1 MNPVAEPRL
10 DEQAGIQ
17 SSDLEELA
25 RRLAARTVLG
35 REAERVNLLHRL
47 GDLEALLLR
56 AQRHYA
62 GLADQKLEVPSGAE
76 WLLDNYYLVQQ
87 VIRQVRQDLPRGFYR
102 QLPLLAE
109 APFAGLPRIYV
120 LASELISASEFHL
133 DPDAVRRFI
142 IAYQNVTP
150 LSIGE
155 LWALPAVLR
164 LAVLD
169 RLSRTVASLL
179 ARSPSAAQPPNG
191 EARSLGGTELPLIAN
206 CILDLRAINIED
218 WKTVFEDVS
227 RVEQILRQDAA
238 QVYARMDFET
248 RDRYRK
254 VVEHLAWATGE
265 SEEVVARQAIDLAA
279 DDSRRRAEGAKPMT
293 PERPRSHL
301 RPASW
306 PLGPLRPSG
315 RQGAPSGEAES
326 DAATLF
332 AERTG
337 HVGFYLLDRG
347 LQALERRVRYSPP
360 AGMRLRRWLEVHAL
374 WGYLG
379 SILLLSVLGEGALA
393 AVTTA
398 WGGTSLQLGLV
409 LLIGLV
415 PAVTMAVGIV
425 HSIVPRLVP
434 PRLLLKMEFQD
445 GIPRECTTLVAIP
458 ALLTGAEEI
467 EALLRQLEQ
476 HYLSTLDDNLLFA
489 LLTDF
494 ADAPHEH
501 IPGDEAL
508 VAQAREG
515 VRRLNIKHGEGRS
528 APFYLLHRKREW
540 NPSEGVWMGWERKR
554 GKLVELNRWLSGEP
568 SSSYALTDPGGPLPP
583 IRYVITLDADSLL
596 TRGGARRLI
605 ATLAHP
611 LNQAAF
617 DPQSGALIAGYT
629 VLQPRVR
636 VKPASAN
643 RSILTR
649 LFAGDRGL
657 DLYTQAISDVYQDL
671 FQEGI
676 YVGKGIMDVA
686 AFHRSV
692 EGRVPENAL
701 LSHDLF
707 EGIVGRAG
715 LVADVVVLENY
726 PDHYLASAERQHRW
740 MRGDWQLLPWLQP
753 WVPAEIGSTIPNDF
767 SSLDRWKILD
777 NLRRSLLAPSLLALL
792 IAGWLWLPGPTLFWT
807 GAAVLILGAPILAGI
822 ALGFRLRW
830 PALPSLEQLRPL
842 WMDLARWALA
852 LVLLPF
858 EALLALDAIGV
869 TLARLLLTRRR
880 LLEWTPA
887 AQISRALSRRPSRWL
902 TWRRMISAPIVALA
916 AALSLALLQPSS
928 LALAAPLLVA
938 WLVSPQVAQGISR
951 PTRRLQ
957 PALTPEQRQRLGV
970 IARRTW
976 LFYERF
982 VGPEDHW
989 LPPDHF
995 QESPRGQVAHHT
1007 SPTNI
1012 GFLLLSGLAAS
1023 DLGYVGLLG
1032 LALRLNSTLD
1042 TLDSLERHRGHL
1054 LNWYDTRTLA
1064 PLPPRYVSTVD
1075 SGNLAGCLIAL
1086 SQACLSLPDVRVFR
1100 WERWQG
1106 LLDTLALLGEGVQA
1120 AEDRKKLS
1128 PLHAALAEIRRQV
1141 VEVKDEPQRW
1151 LQVLE
1156 SLSQRALPEIDRLLM
1171 EIVEVRPHAL
1181 TPEALD
1187 GLRLCSER
1195 VRHHVMSMRREVE
1208 LLVPWAGLID
1218 HPPVL
1223 FTEPDAGPRR
1233 LVLWRQLVEA
1243 LPVTPRLGQIP
1254 VLSRTADGKL
1264 ESLRSL
1270 LTEGASSS
1278 TPDPA
1283 ADRKLGEA
1291 LAWCTHLAEALQSAR
1306 LAAGSLLIGYRH
1318 ISERCEAIVQATD
1331 FSFLFDRRR
1340 QVFHIGFNL
1349 DAGKLDD
1356 NHYDLL
1362 ASEARLASL
1371 VAIAKRDV
1379 PLSHWLHLGRPL
1391 TRVDGSLALLSWSG
1405 TMFEYLMPLLLTRS
1419 YPGTLLDQSCR
1430 TAVRRQMEY
1439 AGSRDAPWGI
1449 SESGFYA
1456 FDAGLNY
1463 QYRAFGVPGLGLK
1476 RGLADDLV
1484 AAPYASILAL
1494 PLAAEDVL
1502 DNYLRFQALGMVGLF
1517 GLYEA
1522 LDLTPSHVPVGQ
1534 TQALVRS
1541 YMAHHHGMSM
1551 IALANVLHDE
1561 VMVRRFHADPRVQ
1574 TVELLLQEQLPAA
1587 APLAELPPASV
1598 ISERFLRTQVS
1609 LTPWR
1614 EAVQAAT
1621 PRTHFLSNGRYG
1633 VMITS
1638 AGSGYSQWGDLALT
1652 RWSADTTLEDRGT
1665 WLYLQDL
1672 DRGSLTSPTYQP
1684 TASPSGDPQAFFYPY
1699 KAEFHRQEDD
1709 LALKLEVAVAAED
1722 DVEVRQLT
1730 LTNHGQETRRL
1741 RLTGYGEVVLAP
1753 QEADQRHPAFNKLF
1767 IESEFLP
1774 ELNALV
1780 FRRRPRASSEEP
1792 VFLVHM
1798 LVTNST
1804 GRSSFVY
1811 ETDRARFLGRGGT
1824 PRAPR
1829 SLTEYGPRSPG
1840 ALGATLD
1847 PILSLGLDLEL
1858 APGTTGRIDFLT
1870 LVGRSRADVL
1880 AVARR
1885 YQSRPVID
1893 RAFGL
1898 ARALIE
1904 RELREQELTT
1914 QDLESLD
1921 RLLSALLYPSAGLR
1935 ASAETLASN
1944 RKGQHGLWGFGI
1956 SGDYPILLVKLKSEE
1971 ETSLVRDVL
1980 RAHAYWRR
1988 RGIKVDVVIRVDKET
2003 GYGQELQGELYR
2015 LMVRMGSDPYLNQ
2028 RGGIHLLS
2036 SDQMAAEDRVLL
2048 ETAARAILDGA
2059 RGTLAAQLGE
2069 PAAEP
2074 VRLPAFVPTLSSP
2087 EDVEPTAEL
2096 PRPSGLKH
2104 DNGRGGFSPDGG
2116 EYSIYLKPGE
2126 RTPRPWINV
2135 IANPHLG
2142 FTVSEVGAGSTWAG
2156 NSSENRLTPWSNDPV
2171 CDPPGEALYLRDEET
2186 ARIWSPTPEPAPAA
2200 APYLIR
2206 HGAGYTIFEHQ
2217 SHGLRQQLRL
2227 FAAADSPVKV
2237 IALRLENGWQRGRR
2251 LTATYYAPWV
2261 LGMSREATAPYIISE
2276 YEPEVCALLAHN
2288 PYSAEFAG
2296 RYAFLAASQ
2305 PPHGVTA
2312 DRTEFLGRM
2321 GDPRTPAALT
2331 RVGLEGTVRA
2341 GLDPCAAI
2349 QLHVEL
2355 EPGQAKEIFFLL
2367 GQGTD
2372 RDEAMSLARRLGQ
2385 PEAMEAAW
2393 DEAQAAWDERLGV
2406 VKVHTPDPAMD
2417 VMLNRWLL
2425 YQALA
2430 CRMWGRSALYQSSG
2444 AFGFRDQL
2452 QDTMAFAHAAPGVER
2467 EHLLLAARHQFE
2479 EGDVLHWWHQPS
2491 GRGVRTRVADDL
2503 LWLPFVA
2510 AHYVEATGDEG
2521 VLSERVP
2528 FLTGS
2533 VLRPEEDERYG
2544 LFAETAETHTLYE
2557 HCRRA
2562 LERGSTMGRH
2572 GLPLIGSGDWN
2583 DGMNRVGTGGQG
2595 ESVWLG
2601 WFLHATLSRFAA
2613 LSERMGRGGEAEA
2626 YRQRAEGVRQALES
2640 TGWDGA
2646 WYRRAYFDDGEP
2658 LGAAHNDEWRI
2669 DSVAQS
2675 WAVISG
2681 AADPKR
2687 AEQAMRAVKEQL
2699 VRPADG
2705 LVLLA
2710 TPPFDQTARDPGYLK
2725 GYPPGVRENGGTYM
2739 HAAMWVA
2746 WACADLGWGDDAHAM
2761 FCMLNP
2767 IVRSDTRE
2775 KMARYEVEPYVVAAD
2790 ISAQASRLGQG
2801 GWTWYTGSAAWM
2813 YRLGVERIL
2822 GLRRIGAALQIDPCI
2837 PARWPAYWID
2847 YRFGR
2852 STYRIEVANP
2862 DGVARG
2868 VREVHLDG
2876 TLLPDGRIPLMDD
2889 GAAHDV
2895 RVRLGQAMPGDEQEA
2910 ISK

>member
-1 MNPVAEPRL
+1 LNPDSEPRL

-17 SSDLEELA
+17 PSDLEDLA
-25 RRLAARTVLG
+25 RRLAAATVLG
-35 REAERVNLLHRL
+35 READRVNLVQRL

-56 AQRHYA
+56 AQRHYT
-62 GLADQKLEVPSGAE
+62 GLADQKMEVPSGAE

-87 VIRQVRQDLPRGFYR
+87 VIRQVRQDMPEGFYR
-102 QLPLLAE
+102 QLPVLAE
-109 APFAGLPRIYV
+109 PQFAGLPRIYV
-120 LASELISASEFHL
+120 LASELISACEIHL
-133 DPDAVRRFI
+133 DPDAVRRFV
-142 IAYQNVTP
+142 IAYQSLTP
-150 LSIGE
+150 LTIGE

-169 RLSRTVASLL
+169 RLRQAVSALLGPLRHAPQPPDGKARDL
-179 ARSPSAAQPPNG
+179 AR
-191 EARSLGGTELPLIAN
+191 TELPLIAT
-206 CILDLRAINIED
+206 CILDLRAIDIED

-227 RVEQILRQDAA
+227 RVEQILRQDPA

-254 VVEHLAWATGE
+254 VIEHLAWASGE
-265 SEEVVARQAIDLAA
+265 SEEVVAQQAIELAVS
-279 DDSRRRAEGAKPMT
+279 DSRRRAEGAQPT
-293 PERPRSHL
+293 LPQRPRSHL
-301 RPASW
+301 RPTSW
-306 PLGPLRPSG
+306 PLGSRRPSD
-315 RQGAPSGEAES
+315 RHGAHTGEAGS

-347 LQALERRVRYSPP
+347 LEALEARLGYAPP
-360 AGMRLRRWLEVHAL
+360 AGLRLRRWLEAHTL

-379 SILLLSVLGEGALA
+379 SILSLTVVGLGVLA
-393 AVTTA
+393 AVTAA
-398 WGGTSLQLGLV
+398 WGGTSLQVDLV

-415 PAVTMAVGIV
+415 PAVTVAVGLI
-425 HSIVPRLVP
+425 HSAVPRLVP
-434 PRLLLKMEFQD
+434 PQLLLKMEFQD

-458 ALLTGAEEI
+458 ALLTSAEEI

-476 HYLSTLDDNLLFA
+476 HYLSTLDHNLLFA

-494 ADAPHEH
+494 TDAPHEH
-501 IPGDEAL
+501 MPGDEAL
-508 VAQAREG
+508 LAQASEG
-515 VRRLNIKHGEGRS
+515 VRRLNVIHGEGRS
-528 APFYLLHRKREW
+528 TPFHLLHRKREW
-540 NPSEGVWMGWERKR
+540 NPREGVWMGWERKR

-568 SSSYALTDPGGPLPP
+568 SSSYVLTDPGVPMPP

-617 DPQSGALIAGYT
+617 DPQTGALIAGYT

-657 DLYTQAISDVYQDL
+657 DLYTQAVSDVYQDL

-686 AFHRSV
+686 AFRRSL

-726 PDHYLASAERQHRW
+726 PDHYLASTERQHRW
-740 MRGDWQLLPWLQP
+740 MRGDWQLLPWLLP
-753 WVPAEIGSTIPNDF
+753 WVPAETGGAIPNDF
-767 SSLDRWKILD
+767 STLDRWKILD
-777 NLRRSLLAPSLLALL
+777 NLRRSLLAPSLLAFLF
-792 IAGWLWLPGPTLFWT
+792 AGWLWLPGPALFWT
-807 GAAVLILGAPILAGI
+807 AVAVLTPGTSILAGI
-822 ALGFRLRW
+822 VLGLRVRW
-830 PALPSLEQLRPL
+830 PAMPSFERLRPL

-852 LVLLPF
+852 LAFLPF

-869 TLARLLLTRRR
+869 TLARLILTRRR

-887 AQISRALSRRPSRWL
+887 ANISRALGKRAVLGL
-902 TWRRMISAPIVALA
+902 TWRRMASAPIMALA
-916 AALSLALLQPSS
+916 AIFLTAVLRPSS
-928 LALAAPLLVA
+928 LAYAGPLLLA
-938 WLVSPQVAQGISR
+938 WLISPQVAQWISR
-951 PTRRLQ
+951 PIRRLQ
-957 PALTPEQRQRLGV
+957 PRLTPEQRQRLGV

-1042 TLDSLERHRGHL
+1042 TLDGLERHRGHF

-1086 SQACLSLPDVRVFR
+1086 SQGCLGMPDVRTFR
-1100 WERWQG
+1100 RERWHG
-1106 LLDTLALLGEGVQA
+1106 LLDTLALLGEGLQA
-1120 AEDRKKLS
+1120 AEDNAKPS
-1128 PLHAALAEIRRQV
+1128 PLHTALAEIRRQV
-1141 VEVKDEPQRW
+1141 LAVEDEPQRW
-1151 LQVLE
+1151 TKALDQLWLQAV
-1156 SLSQRALPEIDRLLM
+1156 PEIDRLLM
-1171 EIVEVRPHAL
+1171 EVIEVRPHAL
-1181 TPEALD
+1181 SPEALD

-1208 LLVPWAGLID
+1208 LLVPWAVLVD
-1218 HPPVL
+1218 HPPAL
-1223 FTEPDAGPRR
+1223 FAEAEAGSRR
-1233 LVLWRQLVEA
+1233 LEAWRQLVEA
-1243 LPVTPRLGQIP
+1243 LPATPRLGEISD
-1254 VLSRTADGKL
+1254 VSRTAEARL
-1264 ESLRSL
+1264 ESLQGL
-1270 LTEGASSS
+1270 LAERPS
-1278 TPDPA
+1278 PA
-1283 ADRKLGEA
+1283 PPGPEADRQLEQA
-1291 LAWCTHLAEALQSAR
+1291 RAWCAQLAEALQSAR
-1306 LAAGSLLIGYRH
+1306 LAAGSLLVGYRR
-1318 ISERCEAIVQATD
+1318 ISQRCEALVQAMD

-1391 TRVDGSLALLSWSG
+1391 TRVNGSLALLSWSG

-1419 YPGTLLDQSCR
+1419 YSGTLLDQSCR
-1430 TAVRRQMEY
+1430 TAVMRQMEY

-1449 SESGFYA
+1449 SESGYYA

-1484 AAPYASILAL
+1484 VAPYASLLAL

-1502 DNYLRFQALGMVGLF
+1502 DNYLRFQALGMVGLY

-1522 LDLTPSHVPVGQ
+1522 LDLTPSHAPVGQ
-1534 TQALVRS
+1534 SQARVRS

-1551 IALANVLHDE
+1551 VALANVLHDE
-1561 VMVRRFHADPRVQ
+1561 IMVRRFHADPRLQ
-1574 TVELLLQEQLPAA
+1574 TVELLLQEQLPSG
-1587 APLAELPPASV
+1587 APLAELPPATIV
-1598 ISERFLRTQVS
+1598 SERFLRTQVS

-1614 EAVQAAT
+1614 EPVQAAA
-1621 PRTHFLSNGRYG
+1621 PRAHILSNGRYG
-1633 VMITS
+1633 VVITS
-1638 AGSGYSQWGDLALT
+1638 AGGGYSLWHDMALT
-1652 RWSADTTLEDRGT
+1652 RGRADTTLEDGGT
-1665 WLYLQDL
+1665 WLYVQDL
-1672 DRGSLTSPTYQP
+1672 DRESLTSPSFQP
-1684 TASPSGDPQAFFYPY
+1684 TASPSGEPQAFFYPY
-1699 KAEFHRQEDD
+1699 KAEFHRQDD
-1709 LALKLEVAVAAED
+1709 HLALKLEVAVAAED
-1722 DVEVRQLT
+1722 DVEIRQLV
-1730 LTNHGQETRRL
+1730 LTNHDDHTRRL
-1741 RLTGYGEVVLAP
+1741 RLTSYAEVVLAP
-1753 QEADQRHPAFNKLF
+1753 AEADQRHPAFNKLF
-1767 IESEFLP
+1767 IESEFVP
-1774 ELNALV
+1774 ELNALL
-1780 FRRRPRASSEEP
+1780 FHRRPRASGEEP

-1798 LVTNST
+1798 LVTNLT
-1804 GRSSFVY
+1804 TRSALVY
-1811 ETDRARFLGRGGT
+1811 ETDRERFLGRGGT

-1829 SLTEYGPRSPG
+1829 SLGETGPRPAG
-1840 ALGATLD
+1840 ATGATLD
-1847 PILSLGLDLEL
+1847 PILSLGLDLKL
-1858 APGTTGRIDFLT
+1858 APGSTGRIDFLT
-1870 LVGRSRADVL
+1870 LVGRERADVL
-1880 AVARR
+1880 ATAGR
-1885 YQSRPVID
+1885 YQSLPVID
-1893 RAFGL
+1893 RAFGQ
-1898 ARALIE
+1898 ARGLIE

-1921 RLLSALLYPSAGLR
+1921 GLLSALLYPSAGLR

-1988 RGIKVDVVIRVDKET
+1988 RGIKIDVVIRVDKET

-2015 LMVRMGSDPYLNQ
+2015 LMVRMDSDLYLNQ
-2028 RGGIHLLS
+2028 RGGIYLLS

-2048 ETAARAILDGA
+2048 ETAARAILDGS
-2059 RGTLAAQLGE
+2059 RGTLAAQLGG

-2074 VRLPAFVPTLSSP
+2074 VRLPAFVPTLSLP
-2087 EDVEPTAEL
+2087 EDVEPTPEL
-2096 PRPSGLKH
+2096 PRLTRLEH
-2104 DNGRGGFSPDGG
+2104 DNGQGGFGPDGR
-2116 EYSIYLKPGE
+2116 EYEIYLMPGG

-2135 IANPHLG
+2135 IANPRLG
-2142 FTVSEVGAGSTWAG
+2142 FTVSEVGAGSTWAE

-2171 CDPPGEALYLRDEET
+2171 SDPPGEALYLRDEET
-2186 ARIWSPTPEPAPAA
+2186 ALIWSPTPEPAPAA
-2200 APYLIR
+2200 APYLVR
-2206 HGAGYTIFEHQ
+2206 HGAGYSIFEHH

-2227 FAAADSPVKV
+2227 FAAAGSPVKV
-2237 IALRLENGWQRGRR
+2237 IALRLENVWQRSRR

-2261 LGMSREATAPYIISE
+2261 LGTSREATAPYVISE
-2276 YEPEVCALLAHN
+2276 YEPEVRALLAHN
-2288 PYSAEFAG
+2288 PYSPEFAG

-2312 DRTEFLGRM
+2312 DRTEFIGRM
-2321 GDPRTPAALT
+2321 GDPRRPAALS

-2367 GQGTD
+2367 GQGAD
-2372 RDEAMSLARRLGQ
+2372 RDEALSLARAFGDSVK
-2385 PEAMEAAW
+2385 MEAAW
-2393 DEAQAAWDERLGV
+2393 QDVRAAWDERLGV
-2406 VKVHTPDPAMD
+2406 VTVSTPDPAMD

-2425 YQALA
+2425 YQVLA
-2430 CRMWGRSALYQSSG
+2430 CRVWGRSALYQSSG

-2452 QDTMAFAHAAPGVER
+2452 QDSMALVHAAPSVAR
-2467 EHLLLAARHQFE
+2467 EHILLAARHQFE
-2479 EGDVLHWWHQPS
+2479 EGDVLHWWHPPA
-2491 GRGVRTRVADDL
+2491 GRGVRTRVSDDL

-2510 AHYVEATGDEG
+2510 AHYVEATGDASL
-2521 VLSERVP
+2521 LSERVP

-2562 LERGSTMGRH
+2562 LERGSTVGAH

-2583 DGMNRVGTGGQG
+2583 DGMNRVGAGGQG

-2601 WFLHATLSRFAA
+2601 WFLHATLSRFAS
-2613 LSERMGRGGEAEA
+2613 LSERLGRPGDPEA
-2626 YRQRAEGVRQALES
+2626 YRQRAEGLRQALES
-2640 TGWDGA
+2640 AGWDGG
-2646 WYRRAYFDDGEP
+2646 WYRRAYFDDGQP
-2658 LGAAHNDEWRI
+2658 LGAAQNDEWRI

-2675 WAVISG
+2675 WAVLSG
-2681 AADPKR
+2681 AGDVRR
-2687 AEQAMRAVKEQL
+2687 AEQAMRAVQEQL

-2710 TPPFDQTARDPGYLK
+2710 TPPFDQTARDPGYIK
-2725 GYPPGVRENGGTYM
+2725 GYPPGVRENGGAYQ

-2746 WACADLGWGDDAHAM
+2746 WACADLGWGDDAHAL
-2761 FCMLNP
+2761 FCILNP
-2767 IVRSDTRE
+2767 VLRSDTPE
-2775 KMARYEVEPYVVAAD
+2775 KMARYQVEPYVVAAD
-2790 ISAQASRLGQG
+2790 IHSHASHAGQG

-2813 YRLGVERIL
+2813 YRLGIERIL
-2822 GLRRIGAALQIDPCI
+2822 GLRRTGAALQIDPCI
-2837 PARWPAYWID
+2837 PSRWPG
-2847 YRFGR
+2847 YRVEYRYGR
-2852 STYRIEVANP
+2852 SVYRIEVNNP
-2862 DGVARG
+2862 NSVSRG
-2868 VREVHLDG
+2868 VREVHFDG
-2876 TLLPDGRIPLMDD
+2876 ASLPDGRIPLIDD
-2889 GAAHDV
+2889 GATHSV
-2895 RVRLGQAMPGDEQEA
+2895 QVRLG
-2910 ISK
+2910 

>member
-1 MNPVAEPRL
+1 ML
-10 DEQAGIQ
+10 DEQTGIQ
-17 SSDLEELA
+17 SSDLEDMARKLA
-25 RRLAARTVLG
+25 GATVMG
-35 REAERVNLLHRL
+35 RGADRVNLLHRL
-47 GDLEALLLR
+47 GDLEVLLLR
-56 AQRHYA
+56 AQRHYT

-87 VIRQVRQDLPRGFYR
+87 VIRQVRQDMPEGFYR
-102 QLPLLAE
+102 QLPVLAE

-120 LASELISASEFHL
+120 LASELISACEIHL
-133 DPDAVRRFI
+133 DPDAVRRLV
-142 IAYQNVTP
+142 IAYQHVTA
-150 LSIGE
+150 LTIGE

-164 LAVLD
+164 LAILD
-169 RLSRTVASLL
+169 RLSHAVASLL
-179 ARSPSAAQPPNG
+179 ARSPNAPRVPGREAHPP
-191 EARSLGGTELPLIAN
+191 GGSEMPLIAA
-206 CILDLRAINIED
+206 CILDLRAIDIED

-227 RVEQILRQDAA
+227 RVEQILRQDPA

-254 VVEHLAWATGE
+254 VVEHLAWSTRE
-265 SEEVVARQAIDLAA
+265 SEEVIARQAIDLAVS
-279 DDSRRRAEGAKPMT
+279 DSRRRAEGGRPIL

-301 RPASW
+301 RPTSW
-306 PLGPLRPSG
+306 PLGPLRPSD
-315 RQGAPSGEAES
+315 RRGAQAVEAGT

-347 LQALERRVRYSPP
+347 VEALENRLRYTPP

-379 SILLLSVLGEGALA
+379 SILLLTGFGLGALA
-393 AVTTA
+393 AVTAA
-398 WGGTSLQLGLV
+398 WGGTSLQLGSV

-415 PAVTMAVGIV
+415 PAATVAVGLV
-425 HSIVPRLVP
+425 HSVVPRLVP
-434 PRLLLKMEFQD
+434 PHLLLKMEFQD

-458 ALLTGAEEI
+458 ALLTSAEET

-489 LLTDF
+489 LLTDL
-494 ADAPHEH
+494 ADAPIEH
-501 IPGDEAL
+501 MPGDEAL
-508 VAQAREG
+508 LHQARAG
-515 VRRLNIKHGEGRS
+515 VRRLNVKHGEGRS
-528 APFYLLHRKREW
+528 TPFHLLHRRREW

-568 SSSYALTDPGGPLPP
+568 SSSYALTDPGVPLPP

-617 DPQSGALIAGYT
+617 DPQTGALIAGYT

-636 VKPASAN
+636 VKPASVN

-686 AFHRSV
+686 AFHRSL

-726 PDHYLASAERQHRW
+726 PDHYLASVERQHRW

-753 WVPAEIGSTIPNDF
+753 WVPAETGGTIPNDF
-767 SSLDRWKILD
+767 SSLDRWKIFD
-777 NLRRSLLAPSLLALL
+777 NMRRSLLAPAVLALL
-792 IAGWLWLPGPTLFWT
+792 IAGWLWLPGPVLFWT
-807 GAAVLILGAPILAGI
+807 GVAVLTPGVSILAGI
-822 ALGFRLRW
+822 ALGIRLRW
-830 PALPSLEQLRPL
+830 PAVPSFEQLRPL

-887 AQISRALSRRPSRWL
+887 AQISRALSRRPSRAL
-902 TWRRMISAPIVALA
+902 TWRRMVSAPIVALA
-916 AALSLALLQPSS
+916 AALSLALLRPSS
-928 LALAAPLLVA
+928 LAYAGPLLVA
-938 WLVSPQVAQGISR
+938 WLISPQVAQWISR

-957 PALTPEQRQRLGV
+957 PQLTPEQRERLGV

-995 QESPRGQVAHHT
+995 QESPRGQAAHHT

-1042 TLDSLERHRGHL
+1042 TLDGLERYRGHF

-1086 SQACLSLPDVRVFR
+1086 SQACLAMPDVRVFR

-1106 LLDTLALLGEGVQA
+1106 MLDTLALLGEGVQA
-1120 AEDRKKLS
+1120 ADDKQKPS

-1141 VEVKDEPQRW
+1141 LAVKDEPQRW

-1156 SLSQRALPEIDRLLM
+1156 TLSQRALPEIDQLLM
-1171 EIVEVRPHAL
+1171 EVVEVRPHGL

-1208 LLVPWAGLID
+1208 LLVPWVALVD
-1218 HPPVL
+1218 HPPAL
-1223 FTEPDAGPRR
+1223 FTEADAGPRR
-1233 LVLWRQLVEA
+1233 LEMWRQLVDA
-1243 LPVTPRLGQIP
+1243 LPVTTRLGQIP

-1270 LTEGASSS
+1270 LAAGASSS
-1278 TPDPA
+1278 PSDHA

-1331 FSFLFDRRR
+1331 YSFLFDRRR
-1340 QVFHIGFNL
+1340 QVFHIGFNQ

-1430 TAVRRQMEY
+1430 AAVRRQMEY
-1439 AGSRDAPWGI
+1439 AGGRDAPWGI
-1449 SESGFYA
+1449 SESGYYA

-1476 RGLADDLV
+1476 RGLAEDLV
-1484 AAPYASILAL
+1484 VAPYASLLAL

-1502 DNYLRFQALGMVGLF
+1502 DNYLRYQALGMVGLY

-1522 LDLTPSHVPVGQ
+1522 LDLTPSRVPVGQ
-1534 TQALVRS
+1534 SQARVRS

-1551 IALANVLHDE
+1551 VALANVLHDE
-1561 VMVRRFHADPRVQ
+1561 VMLRRFHADPRLQ
-1574 TVELLLQEQLPAA
+1574 TVELLLQEQLPTG
-1587 APLAELPPASV
+1587 APLAELPPATV

-1614 EAVQAAT
+1614 EPVQAAT
-1621 PRTHFLSNGRYG
+1621 PRAHFLSNGRYG

-1638 AGSGYSQWGDLALT
+1638 AGSGYSQWHDLALT
-1652 RWSADTTLEDRGT
+1652 RGRADTTLEDGGT

-1672 DRGSLTSPTYQP
+1672 DRGSLMSPTYQP

-1699 KAEFHRQEDD
+1699 KAEFHRQEDN

-1722 DVEVRQLT
+1722 DVEIRQLT

-1741 RLTGYGEVVLAP
+1741 RLTSCGEVVLAP
-1753 QEADQRHPAFNKLF
+1753 QETDQRHPAFNKLF
-1767 IESEFLP
+1767 IESEFVP

-1780 FRRRPRASSEEP
+1780 FHRRPRAADEEP
-1792 VFLVHM
+1792 IFLVHM

-1804 GRSSFVY
+1804 ARSALAY

-1824 PRAPR
+1824 PRAPG
-1829 SLTEYGPRSPG
+1829 SLVETESRSPG
-1840 ALGATLD
+1840 ATGATLD

-1858 APGTTGRIDFLT
+1858 APGTTGRIDLLT
-1870 LVGRSRADVL
+1870 LVGRDRAEVL

-1893 RAFGL
+1893 RAFGQ

-2003 GYGQELQGELYR
+2003 GYGLELQGELYR

-2028 RGGIHLLS
+2028 RGGIYLLS

-2048 ETAARAILDGA
+2048 ETAARAILDGS

-2074 VRLPAFVPTLSSP
+2074 VRLPAFVPTLSLP

-2096 PRPSGLKH
+2096 PRPPGLQP
-2104 DNGRGGFSPDGG
+2104 DNGLGGFSPDGR
-2116 EYSIYLKPGE
+2116 EYSIYLRSGE

-2135 IANPHLG
+2135 IANPRLG
-2142 FTVSEVGAGSTWAG
+2142 FTVSEVGAGSTWAE
-2156 NSSENRLTPWSNDPV
+2156 NSSENRLTPWSNDSV
-2171 CDPPGEALYLRDEET
+2171 SDPPGEAIYLRDEET
-2186 ARIWSPTPEPAPAA
+2186 ARIWSPTPEPAPAD

-2206 HGAGYTIFEHQ
+2206 HGAGYSIFEHH
-2217 SHGLRQQLRL
+2217 SHGLRQEVRL

-2237 IALRLENGWQRGRR
+2237 IALRLENAWQRSRR

-2261 LGMSREATAPYIISE
+2261 LGTNREATAPYVISE
-2276 YEPEVCALLAHN
+2276 YEPDVRALLAHN

-2321 GDPRTPAALT
+2321 GDPRRPAALT

-2355 EPGQAKEIFFLL
+2355 EPGQAKEIYFLL
-2367 GQGTD
+2367 GQGAD
-2372 RDEAMSLARRLGQ
+2372 REEAMSLARRLGQ

-2393 DEAQAAWDERLGV
+2393 KEALAAWDERLGAV
-2406 VKVHTPDPAMD
+2406 TVSTPDPAMD

-2444 AFGFRDQL
+2444 AYGFRDQL
-2452 QDTMAFAHAAPGVER
+2452 QDTMAFVHAAPGVAR

-2479 EGDVLHWWHQPS
+2479 EGDVLHWWHPPS

-2510 AHYVEATGDEG
+2510 AHYVAATGDEG

-2533 VLRPEEDERYG
+2533 VLRPEEAERYG
-2544 LFAETAETHTLYE
+2544 LFAETAEAHTLYE

-2562 LERGSTMGRH
+2562 LERGSTIGGH

-2601 WFLHATLSRFAA
+2601 WFLHATLSRFAS
-2613 LSERMGRGGEAEA
+2613 LSERLVRGGEAEA
-2626 YRQRAEGVRQALES
+2626 YRQRAEGMRPALES
-2640 TGWDGA
+2640 AGWDGA
-2646 WYRRAYFDDGEP
+2646 WYRRAYYDDGEP
-2658 LGAAHNDEWRI
+2658 LGAAQNDEWRI

-2681 AADPKR
+2681 AADPRR

-2699 VRPADG
+2699 VRPDEG

-2710 TPPFDQTARDPGYLK
+2710 TPPFDQTARDPGYIK
-2725 GYPPGVRENGGTYM
+2725 GYPPGVRENGGAYL

-2746 WACADLGWGDDAHAM
+2746 WACADLGWGDDAHAL

-2767 IVRSDTRE
+2767 ILRSDTPE
-2775 KMARYEVEPYVVAAD
+2775 KMERYQVEPYVVAAD
-2790 ISAQASRLGQG
+2790 ISNQPSRAGQG

-2822 GLRRIGAALQIDPCI
+2822 GLRRVGAALQIDPCI
-2837 PARWPAYWID
+2837 PARWPGYWME
-2847 YRFGR
+2847 YRYGR
-2852 STYRIEVANP
+2852 SAYRIEVINP

-2876 TLLPDGRIPLMDD
+2876 TLLSDGRIPLIDD
-2889 GAAHDV
+2889 GARHSV
-2895 RVRLGQAMPGDEQEA
+2895 RVRLG
-2910 ISK
+2910 